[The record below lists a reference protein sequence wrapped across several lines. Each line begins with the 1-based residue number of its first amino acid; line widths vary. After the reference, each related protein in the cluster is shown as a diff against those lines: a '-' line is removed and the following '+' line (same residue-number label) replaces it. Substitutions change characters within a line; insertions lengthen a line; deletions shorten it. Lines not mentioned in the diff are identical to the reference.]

1 MDEKDKQM
9 LLEVKETTVM
19 ILERLDNL
27 SKQRD
32 EDKKHMEE
40 LINLKNGQQDL
51 RVEQLELR
59 VKDLEDDK
67 RWLWRTIAGIV
78 ISAILGLVII
88 TNKF

>member
-51 RVEQLELR
+51 RMEQLELR

-88 TNKF
+88 SNKF

>member
-51 RVEQLELR
+51 RMEQLELR